1 MDNQSL
7 VFYIIK
13 RLVISLIIAVVLL
26 FGTNLA
32 WLIVFSR
39 YDFETVNVDQAT
51 ESGGNCMYNS
61 KGEMIY
67 GKVEGE
73 NEVIP

>member
-7 VFYIIK
+7 AFYIIK
-13 RLVISLIIAVVLL
+13 RLVISLIITVVLL

-51 ESGGNCMYNS
+51 ESVGNCMYNS
-61 KGEMIY
+61 
-67 GKVEGE
+67 EG
-73 NEVIP
+73 VTDV